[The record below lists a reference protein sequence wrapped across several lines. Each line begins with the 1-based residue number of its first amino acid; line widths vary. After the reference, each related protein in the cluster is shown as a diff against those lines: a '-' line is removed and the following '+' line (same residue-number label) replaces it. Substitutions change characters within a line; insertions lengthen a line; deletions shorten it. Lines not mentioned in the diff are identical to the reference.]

1 MYKLPNKHNDV
12 VEDIE
17 QLAVTLQQIDE
28 DICSVGESAQNVS
41 DLVDRLSG
49 SSIQA
54 EIEDGE
60 IRDIAPNRFLTV
72 NSDGDGFTCVE
83 GGGASGGITGQ
94 CNLKKSDASFDVAYG
109 EIFDIAKDGTVLKA
123 NDGSGQCGQCHIFS
137 DDNEINND
145 ESLPKNNVINQQI
158 NGSFESLSNESV
170 IISNNI
176 ELSPDTVDLATKANY
191 GLVKAGDGVTVAD
204 GVISAKEIKNACKSR
219 FGIVKAGNGIEIADG
234 TISAKEILKASSSNF
249 GVVKLGREFQKNADG
264 AMELADMAD
273 AEIIYKLCQ
282 SKAVFNG
289 NIDLEEKTLIYRVFV
304 SEDIV
309 FSFNFN
315 FEPKSDMSFI
325 LEIVSD
331 GTHLIH
337 FSDKMMP
344 ISQNLTVNRGTTRMS
359 VTKKLGVPFFEV
371 VVSRLDCPKPQLLT
385 PRNQVLISDNF
396 RVTTPKGC
404 GWIPWEVIRD
414 YVSGEVYPP
423 CVRFEFTTLV
433 CVDYVKYMTWNREHA
448 MTEFSVK
455 ASVDGKN
462 WTTLIYKTNEIIEEK
477 VYTDVKGCFRI
488 FEINLGYTN
497 EYNALRGITLWG
509 TQIDNNESEI
519 TLLTPY
525 MSSNIGE
532 SVTMTANNITR
543 GSASDLTD
551 TNCNSLLRMDKTGD
565 DWIKYEFTEAKTANV
580 LELHFRGTGE
590 YYGFYGDRHPNWF
603 KLEGS
608 NDDENWTLLLER
620 SHLGSYWAYDNN
632 VVFFDFKNETA
643 YKYYK
648 FTCLG
653 TNSTAGE
660 WGLSGFK
667 LYQQSIGKHN
677 INRGVPKLSSANQDG
692 YEITASSQCDGGHA
706 GYLAFDDNMQ
716 TRWASAANEGNSW
729 LQVKL
734 PTAMAFNAVKIAPRG
749 DGYLDQAPSTF
760 QIQGS
765 NDGENW
771 DVLDSET
778 GISWSTLGELRV
790 FLFENET
797 AYLYYRLYITANQGS
812 AYNGCSCF
820 ILGRTSY
827 DYKRNINQYVY
838 IVPTMTSDTTS
849 GSDGVYKLS
858 SSTEHSSHKRIYL
871 FDRRFD
877 TRFELSGE
885 TSGWIQVELPAAKTI
900 NAFSIGSR
908 SDDWC
913 SAAPRDYTL
922 HGSNNGTSWTQLFSV
937 SNSSTFSRSELRTH
951 NLNRNVSYKFYKLN
965 IANPNSSVLT
975 FARWDLFEKKSIQEY

>member
-17 QLAVTLQQIDE
+17 QLAVTLQQIDD
-28 DICSVGESAQNVS
+28 DICSVEEASQNVS
-41 DLVDRLSG
+41 VLVDRLSG
-49 SSIQA
+49 SVIHS

-60 IRDIAPNRFLTV
+60 IYNIAPNRFLTV
-72 NSDGDGFTCVE
+72 NNDGDGFTCVE
-83 GGGASGGITGQ
+83 GGGASGGVMGQ

-123 NDGSGQCGQCHIFS
+123 NNENGQCGQCHIFS
-137 DDNEINND
+137 DDDEINND

-158 NGSFESLSNESV
+158 NGNFESLSNESV
-170 IISNNI
+170 IINNDI
-176 ELSPDTVDLATKANY
+176 ELSSDIVDLATKANY

-219 FGIVKAGNGIEIADG
+219 FGIVKAGNGIEITDG
-234 TISAKEILKASSSNF
+234 TISAKEILRAGSSNF
-249 GVVKLGREFQKNADG
+249 GVVKLGSEFQTNAAG

-273 AEIIYKLCQ
+273 AEIIYKLSQ

-289 NIDLEEKTLIYRVFV
+289 NIDLEEKTLIYRALVTG
-304 SEDIV
+304 DIV

-315 FEPKSDMSFI
+315 FEPKSDISFI

-337 FSDKMMP
+337 FSDNMTP

-359 VTKKLGVPFFEV
+359 VTKKLGVPFFEA
-371 VVSRLDCPKPQLLT
+371 VVSRLDCPEPQLLT
-385 PRNQVLISDNF
+385 PRDQVLISDNV
-396 RVTTPKGC
+396 RITCPKGSS
-404 GWIPWEVIRD
+404 WIPWEIIRE
-414 YVSGEVYPP
+414 YCNGTNNVP

-433 CVDYVKYMTWNREHA
+433 CVDYVKYMSEARDEP

-455 ASVDGKN
+455 ASVDGKI
-462 WTTLIYKTNEIIEEK
+462 WTTLIYKTNEIIEEQ

-488 FEINLGYTN
+488 FEINLGYTSN
-497 EYNALRGITLWG
+497 RNKPCGVTLWG

-532 SVTMTANNITR
+532 SVTMTANNITN
-543 GSASDLTD
+543 GSAANLTD
-551 TNCNSLLRMDKTGD
+551 TDCNSLLKMNKTGD

-580 LELHFRGTGE
+580 LELHFRGRGE

-632 VVFFDFKNETA
+632 VVFFDFYNETA

-653 TNSTAGE
+653 TNSTAAE
-660 WGLSGFK
+660 WGLSGLK

-677 INRGVPKLSSANQDG
+677 IHRGVPKLSSANQDG
-692 YEITASSQCDGGHA
+692 YEVTASSQCDGGHA
-706 GYLAFDDNMQ
+706 GYLAFDDNTQ
-716 TRWASAANEGNSW
+716 TRWASAANESPSW

-734 PTAMAFNAVKIAPRG
+734 PTAMAFNVVKIAPRG
-749 DGYLDQAPSTF
+749 DDYLDQAPSAF

-771 DVLDSET
+771 DILDSEADV
-778 GISWSTLGELRV
+778 SWATLGELRL
-790 FLFENET
+790 FQFENET

-827 DYKRNINQYVY
+827 DYKRYLDKYDYLVPVMSSNSQGGYVASADSTY
-838 IVPTMTSDTTS
+838 GSNYPAWQAFDRSDSSSWTS
-849 GSDGVYKLS
+849 GDAT
-858 SSTEHSSHKRIYL
+858 STTPHWLRIYNNNGISANCINIIWHSSHYGVDYVISGSNDGATYTNLVTVTDNNNLTPSYHLNNIRTFKYWRIYI
-871 FDRRFD
+871 
-877 TRFELSGE
+877 TRINTNATRTEIHQFNL
-885 TSGWIQVELPAAKTI
+885 VNKTLV
-900 NAFSIGSR
+900 
-908 SDDWC
+908 
-913 SAAPRDYTL
+913 T
-922 HGSNNGTSWTQLFSV
+922 
-937 SNSSTFSRSELRTH
+937 
-951 NLNRNVSYKFYKLN
+951 
-965 IANPNSSVLT
+965 
-975 FARWDLFEKKSIQEY
+975 EY